1 MYCRR
6 HAVSASWQ
14 RCQRDAR
21 RACCRACVLPVISS
35 SVMDF
40 PGSINGSARKWT
52 YSSHGL
58 LDGARGPHR
67 TGRSLPVLTVFL
79 VVPCTGQIQGGS
91 ALTTGQDGVMSPA
104 GLRSISASQQ
114 KTAGASP
121 FAGALEV
128 VDDLPRAW
136 LPHGSPY
143 PPGSGPIG
151 AFCGSLARPNA
162 GCVGVEDRLRVLLR
176 PPHRSLPAVRSDRDV
191 VPSRK
196 MRHRPPGD
204 RGSPIQGCNSTGEP
218 ISRPVHRTQEGYHR
232 RTSSHRPPPPE
243 RARAVRALPDGGS
256 PPCSPIRPRGQLAH
270 KARPQGRV
278 LHRADPSPTP
288 PAPALQLG
296 GPTLRVSVPTV
307 RPVQR
312 PPGIHEADEGP
323 DQCSSSS
330 GHSSHPV
337 SRRPSPDCRVTAGR
351 RAADAAGHS
360 TPRISGFRNQSEEVH
375 SRAYATARV
384 PRISVELCGHDDVC
398 ADRQGAETPAGV
410 PPSPV
415 PALPVHPRIGL
426 APGQDGCVLPRHV
439 SGSTAIPPPSAVED
453 CSPSSPSELPC
464 HGTPDAGSQDGAD
477 VVGSRSRNLERSL
490 DSQTSRSAHHIL
502 RCVPARLGSGVRHN
516 EYWGSMVPY
525 RGQSPHQCSGIDRCL
540 ILGESLSS
548 PGLVPSSAHQVVDR
562 QHDSRQLHQPLRRH
576 AFPSPVP
583 DRLRPLEMGGPTRY
597 PPPGGI
603 CAERGEPSGPSFSG
617 LPLRVRRLA
626 PGPCSVSQDSEGSS
640 LDLGARSV
648 RISTEH
654 ATSRLLCLEA
664 GSGGSRSRCVL
675 SELESPSSGR
685 GVCLPTILPT
695 GQGAS
700 SCGLTPYLP
709 DDTGRTSMGY
719 AAMVR
724 DFAAAVGRFPHASAH
739 IRLPATL
746 TLGPSTPTG
755 TIPPPAPRR
764 MAYLQQRFNAAGLSP
779 QVVRLLSSSWR
790 SSTNAAYASAWEQ
803 WLGWCS
809 QRSVDP
815 VRPSLAMVLQ
825 FLADSFEDGRSYS
838 TLNVYR
844 SAMSATLPELDGAPI
859 GQHPLVV
866 RLLRGICLER
876 PPQPRYSH
884 TWDVG
889 IVTSWLSKLP
899 ANTDLSLPVLSGKLA
914 ILMALTAAR
923 RSSDL
928 HRLSLNSHRFS
939 AEGVVFDYLTP
950 PKQHRPGSEPARP
963 VTFAAFPV
971 TPALCVVEC
980 FREYLRRTADLR
992 QASSAHLFL
1001 STKRPHHPVTSA
1013 TIARWIKQVMSK
1025 AGVDTSL
1032 FGAHSTR
1039 AASTSA
1045 AKRKGMST
1053 VDIMKCADWS
1063 CASVFQRFYF
1073 KPWEGETSGSS
1084 PSAHQQFCR
1093 SVLAP

>member
-1 MYCRR
+1 MWFPPEKCAIVHQEIEDLLSKGAIRPVSPSPGQFVSRLFTVPKKGTTAERPVIDLRHLNEHVRYEHFQMEGLHLVPLSVREGNWLTKLDLKDAYFTVPIHPQHRRLLRFSWEGQLYEFQCLPFGLSSAPRVFTKLMKVPISVLRRQGIRLILYLDDLLLIAESRPAAVLQTQQAIQLLESLGFVINRKKSIPEPTQQLEFLGFQLNSVAMTMSVPIDKARKLQQECHRALSQPYLSIRALASLLGRMVACSPGMFLAPLQFRHLQQLKIAALRR
-6 HAVSASWQ
+6 HQS
-14 RCQRDAR
+14 
-21 RACCRACVLPVISS
+21 
-35 SVMDF
+35 
-40 PGSINGSARKWT
+40 
-52 YSSHGL
+52 Y
-58 LDGARGPHR
+58 
-67 TGRSLPVLTVFL
+67 
-79 VVPCTGQIQGGS
+79 
-91 ALTTGQDGVMSPA
+91 
-104 GLRSISASQQ
+104 
-114 KTAGASP
+114 
-121 FAGALEV
+121 
-128 VDDLPRAW
+128 
-136 LPHGSPY
+136 
-143 PPGSGPIG
+143 
-151 AFCGSLARPNA
+151 LA
-162 GCVGVEDRLRVLLR
+162 
-176 PPHRSLPAVRSDRDV
+176 
-191 VPSRK
+191 
-196 MRHRPPGD
+196 
-204 RGSPIQGCNSTGEP
+204 
-218 ISRPVHRTQEGYHR
+218 
-232 RTSSHRPPPPE
+232 
-243 RARAVRALPDGGS
+243 
-256 PPCSPIRPRGQLAH
+256 
-270 KARPQGRV
+270 
-278 LHRADPSPTP
+278 
-288 PAPALQLG
+288 
-296 GPTLRVSVPTV
+296 TV
-307 RPVQR
+307 RLTP
-312 PPGIHEADEGP
+312 EA
-323 DQCSSSS
+323 
-330 GHSSHPV
+330 
-337 SRRPSPDCRVTAGR
+337 RT
-351 RAADAAGHS
+351 
-360 TPRISGFRNQSEEVH
+360 
-375 SRAYATARV
+375 
-384 PRISVELCGHDDVC
+384 ELTC
-398 ADRQGAETPAGV
+398 
-410 PPSPV
+410 
-415 PALPVHPRIGL
+415 
-426 APGQDGCVLPRHV
+426 
-439 SGSTAIPPPSAVED
+439 
-453 CSPSSPSELPC
+453 
-464 HGTPDAGSQDGAD
+464 
-477 VVGSRSRNLERSL
+477 
-490 DSQTSRSAHHIL
+490 
-502 RCVPARLGSGVRHN
+502 GVRHN

-540 ILGESLSS
+540 IRGESLSS
-548 PGLVPSSAHQVVDR
+548 PGLLPSSAHQVVDR